1 MPGRILNGRYR
12 LGLLLG
18 RGGMAEVYEAHDELL
33 ARPVAVKMLRPDM
46 AADPEVRARFEI
58 EARSAARLHHP
69 NVVSV
74 FDTGEDGDDPYLVM
88 ERLPGES
95 LADRM
100 ARGPVAPEWLRGVAG
115 DVLAALGAAHD
126 VGLVHRDV
134 KPANV
139 LLTSEGQAKVADF
152 GIAKSAETLGGDPTS
167 TGLLLG
173 TPAYLAPERIHGEPA
188 TPRSDL
194 YSLGVVLY
202 EALTGVK
209 PFVGETAMAVATA
222 IATMPTPSLEPAG
235 AGPGLDPQMIA
246 AVERAMAKDPAQRPA
261 TAAEM
266 AADLGLGAPPPA
278 AMAPDATV
286 AMAAGPL
293 AVGADPTTVSASSM
307 PYMGVPAA
315 EEADDRRR
323 PVPVPGWLAD
333 RRRLVPALLAGGA
346 VLLFIVLIAM
356 AGGDGGGA
364 GTADQEALSGRLNA
378 LAERVE
384 VGDGAKGPEAAERLS
399 EVADQVEAG
408 GGGDAATELLRDAA
422 GWSAAGQLFPTAH
435 EEMVALLRLVP
446 GVDATA
452 GTTAPTAPATTAA
465 PPPPEEERG
474 DEDKDDKGKGKGKGD
489 D

>member
-12 LGLLLG
+12 LGRLLG

-46 AADPEVRARFEI
+46 AADPEVRSRFEI

-74 FDTGEDGDDPYLVM
+74 FDTGEDGEDRYLVM
-88 ERLPGES
+88 EMLPGES

-100 ARGPVAPEWLRGVAG
+100 AQGPVDPEWLRAVAG

-126 VGLVHRDV
+126 VGLIHRDV

-139 LLTSEGQAKVADF
+139 LLTAEGQAKVADF
-152 GIAKSAETLGGDPTS
+152 GIAKSAEALGGDPTS

-173 TPAYLAPERIHGEPA
+173 TPAYLAPERIQGEPA
-188 TPRSDL
+188 TCRSDL
-194 YSLGVVLY
+194 YSLGVLLY
-202 EALTGVK
+202 EALAGVK
-209 PFVGETAMAVATA
+209 PFAGENAMAVATA

-235 AGPGLDPQMIA
+235 SGRGLDPKMIA
-246 AVERAMAKDPAQRPA
+246 AVERAMAKDPAHRPA

-266 AADLGLGAPPPA
+266 AADLGLGAAPPPMV
-278 AMAPDATV
+278 MADETV
-286 AMAAGPL
+286 ALAGGPPPL
-293 AVGADPTTVSASSM
+293 GADPTLVSSPGSSKLAGSAR
-307 PYMGVPAA
+307 PPGPRSSLPLNAA
-315 EEADDRRR
+315 L
-323 PVPVPGWLAD
+323 G
-333 RRRLVPALLAGGA
+333 RRRLVPALLAAAA
-346 VLLFIVLIAM
+346 VLLFIVLIAT

-364 GTADQEALSGRLNA
+364 GRADQEALAGQLTS

-384 VGDGAKGPEAAERLS
+384 TGDGAKGPDAAERLR
-399 EVADQVEAG
+399 EVADQVQAG
-408 GGGDAATELLRDAA
+408 GGGDAATELLRDAT
-422 GWSAAGQLFPTAH
+422 GWNAAGELFPTAYG
-435 EEMVALLRLVP
+435 EVVALLRQVP

-452 GTTAPTAPATTAA
+452 GTTVPTAPATTAA
-465 PPPPEEERG
+465 PPPEDEGGEEDGKGR
-474 DEDKDDKGKGKGKGD
+474 DKGRGKGD

>member
-12 LGLLLG
+12 LGRLLG

-46 AADPEVRARFEI
+46 AADPEVRSRFEI

-74 FDTGEDGDDPYLVM
+74 FDTGEDGEDPYLVM
-88 ERLPGES
+88 EMLPGES

-100 ARGPVAPEWLRGVAG
+100 AQGPVDPEWLRAVAG

-139 LLTSEGQAKVADF
+139 LLSGEGQAKVADF
-152 GIAKSAETLGGDPTS
+152 GIAKSAEALGGDPTS

-173 TPAYLAPERIHGEPA
+173 TPAYLAPERIQGEPA
-188 TPRSDL
+188 TSRSDL

-209 PFVGETAMAVATA
+209 PFAGDNAMAVATA

-235 AGPGLDPQMIA
+235 AGPALDPQLIA

-266 AADLGLGAPPPA
+266 AADLGLGGAPPKA
-278 AMAPDATV
+278 VTPDETV
-286 AMAAGPL
+286 ALAGGPL
-293 AVGADPTTVSASSM
+293 GRGADPTLVSSPAGSRMSGGATPTV
-307 PYMGVPAA
+307 PRLGLPGVAA
-315 EEADDRRR
+315 AA
-323 PVPVPGWLAD
+323 G
-333 RRRLVPALLAGGA
+333 RRRLVPVLLAAAA
-346 VLLFIVLIAM
+346 VLLFVMVIA
-356 AGGDGGGA
+356 ASGGGGA
-364 GTADQEALSGRLNA
+364 GSGDRDALAGRLAA

-384 VGDGAKGPEAAERLS
+384 VGDGAKGPEAAERLRD
-399 EVADQVEAG
+399 VADQVRAG
-408 GGGDAATELLRDAA
+408 GGADAATELLGDAA
-422 GWSAAGQLFPTAH
+422 VWFGSGQLFRTAH
-435 EEMVALLRLVP
+435 AEMVAVLRQVP

-452 GTTAPTAPATTAA
+452 ATTAPATVPPTTA
-465 PPPPEEERG
+465 PPAEESEEEQDRG
-474 DEDKDDKGKGKGKGD
+474 RGKGKGKGD